1 MLDPGEMARL
11 GNRRVDC
18 LTDTTRG
25 DLNERGVH
33 MELLRLDG
41 CAKGFAAVAA
51 DVDLISAATEGNLDL
66 ASPELENPS
75 DESRGI
81 GAARESPSGAAR
93 QGRAAVGAGTGEWA
107 L

>member
-33 MELLRLDG
+33 MELLLLDG
-41 CAKGFAAVAA
+41 CGKG
-51 DVDLISAATEGNLDL
+51 LSGC
-66 ASPELENPS
+66 
-75 DESRGI
+75 SRG
-81 GAARESPSGAAR
+81 R
-93 QGRAAVGAGTGEWA
+93 
-107 L
+107 